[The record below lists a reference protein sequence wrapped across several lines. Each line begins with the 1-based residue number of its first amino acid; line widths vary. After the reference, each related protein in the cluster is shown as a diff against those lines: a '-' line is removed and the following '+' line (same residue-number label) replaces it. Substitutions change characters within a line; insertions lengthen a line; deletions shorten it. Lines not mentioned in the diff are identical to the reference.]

1 MRQDFFSVDLPI
13 DHICETPG
21 CKTMVV
27 LDGNMKNARQVC
39 MVKDV
44 AELRF
49 SAMDGSIV
57 VG

>member
-1 MRQDFFSVDLPI
+1 MRQHFFSVDLLI

-27 LDGNMKNARQVC
+27 LDSNMKNARQVC